1 MALLGF
7 VLCRKQAPLKRWIS
21 VRWKLGVL
29 VQCVISPLGTLSEMP
44 PPPHCTEWRPVPAF
58 LCSAQARE
66 VTKWKGCGCQ
76 AESLPGAARTGS
88 GEPPPP
94 PSCALQ
100 EKCPLCVPFSC
111 GWESKKALVPLLCA
125 EPVLT
130 AGQPCA
136 AQALGCVFFSFFT
149 TLSKVVFAF

>member
-94 PSCALQ
+94 RHVPY
-100 EKCPLCVPFSC
+100 KKNVPFVFHSAVAGNQRRHWYRC
-111 GWESKKALVPLLCA
+111 CA
-125 EPVLT
+125 QNPCSRPASPVLLKHWV
-130 AGQPCA
+130 A
-136 AQALGCVFFSFFT
+136 FFSVS
-149 TLSKVVFAF
+149 LQH